1 MIRQVSQDLSGHQRY
16 RRLYS

>member
-1 MIRQVSQDLSGHQRY
+1 MIRQVSQDLSGQQRY